1 MAVPTRRT
9 HGVGVQAAVVLVG
22 LPLAALVR
30 LLAPSLGPAR
40 AQLPLLAAISL
51 LVLAVIPDEL
61 LFRWLL
67 VPAATGAAGGAGV
80 PLSAAAYAATFAGY
94 LGPAPVAVAV
104 TVGFVL
110 SWLRARTGATIGVVG
125 ARIAL
130 VLVIYLVLP
139 PA

>member
-67 VPAATGAAGGAGV
+67 VPGAAGGAGV
-80 PLSAAAYAATFAGY
+80 PLSAAAHAATFAGY